1 MRSIIYLVLRYC
13 LLLALVPIL
22 FAANGPGSPDR
33 SAAIPRIQQ
42 PPTLEDFL
50 TMEPSPRIAGKMARI
65 EGFRQWTPHDGQP
78 VSQRTIAYLAYDDKN
93 FYAVFVCFDNEPCK
107 ILAHLVHRDDILDD
121 DFVDIWIDS
130 FHYHHRAYEFVDYPL
145 GLLGVAFATVN
156 SKDFSFDTV

>member
-22 FAANGPGSPDR
+22 FAENGPGSPDR

-93 FYAVFVCFDNEPCK
+93 FYAVFVCLITSRARNG
-107 ILAHLVHRDDILDD
+107 LTLVNLTKSGTKTLWNIGMVG
-121 DFVDIWIDS
+121 F
-130 FHYHHRAYEFVDYPL
+130 
-145 GLLGVAFATVN
+145 
-156 SKDFSFDTV
+156 